1 LQGEDEVDEASA
13 EERAK
18 KADEIKERYGDAIV
32 DSCSKVYLEEPK
44 AIGVALVYFACGC
57 LALQGF
63 DENAEV
69 VGRPKILGDRESCS
83 ISHGTAEESLDA
95 IYKNVVWKDSQAEFD
110 RKYGNQERVE
120 IASKLF
126 PPPAQA

>member
-1 LQGEDEVDEASA
+1 MDETSP

-18 KADEIKERYGDAIV
+18 RAAEIKERYGDALV
-32 DSCSKVYLEEPK
+32 NMCSEVYLEEPTT
-44 AIGVALVYFACGC
+44 IGVALVCFDCGC

-69 VGRPKILGDRESCS
+69 VGMPRVLGDKESCT
-83 ISHGTAEESLDA
+83 IPHGTAGMPGKA
-95 IYKNVVWKDSQAEFD
+95 IYKSVVWKDSQAEFD
-110 RKYGNQERVE
+110 GKYGNKKRIE

-126 PPPAQA
+126 PPPAQE